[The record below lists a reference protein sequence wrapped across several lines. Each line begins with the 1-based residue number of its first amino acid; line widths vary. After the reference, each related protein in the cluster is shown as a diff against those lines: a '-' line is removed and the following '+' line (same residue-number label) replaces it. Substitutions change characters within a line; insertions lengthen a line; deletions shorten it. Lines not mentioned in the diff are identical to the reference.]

1 MMSNSMT
8 EVAPVAA
15 PAAAATASPPGGAV
29 HPLSFAQQRLWFIDR
44 IDGASTQ
51 YNLPL
56 AIRLCGTLDRPSLQA
71 AFDRLMARHSV
82 LRTSF
87 HVIDGVVRQH
97 VGAPAPFVL
106 EERDVSGAPAQQDVI
121 DAAVCEE
128 IERTFDLA
136 RDPMMRA
143 TLLRLTG
150 PGQPAEHIL
159 LITLHHIAAD
169 GWSLRLLVQEFV
181 RLYLASLQGLD
192 DPLAPLT
199 MDYAQYAAWQR
210 QRLSPTYL
218 ADQLAY
224 WRRQL
229 EGIALV
235 HALPLDRPRPPQ
247 PLSDAGRYLQPIG
260 SSLHQQL
267 QALAKRHRASLFMVL
282 QSMFA
287 VVLGRRSGEDDIAVG
302 VPVAG
307 RTHQELE
314 PLLGLFVNTL
324 VLRSRLGPDLS
335 LEQVLQQGRETALA
349 AFEHQDVPFE
359 MLLDE
364 LKPARSLSHAPLF
377 QVLFSLEN
385 QAPGAVALPGLTID
399 VQPSSRWK
407 VKCDLE
413 VEVSASDAGLQI
425 SWLYASSLFDAA
437 TIERMG
443 ADYLLVLEALVADP
457 QQLLAQLPPM
467 PAMEWALIEQWNDTG
482 VSFAQDDTIA
492 SMFETQVA
500 RSAGLPALRWG
511 DAQLSYGALNER
523 ANQLA
528 HYLIAEHGIG
538 RGQLVGLCMERSPE
552 MVVGL
557 LAILKA
563 GGAYVPLEP
572 SHPPQ
577 RLAYMLGDSAARVV
591 LTQPHLLDVLGE
603 CAAARVV
610 LDDATS
616 AGAMPF
622 ADYGSANPVRRC
634 GADDLAY
641 AIYTSGSTG
650 QPKGTL
656 NRHRGVCNRLHT
668 MQRQFPLTPDDRLLQ
683 KTPLSFDVSVWE
695 LFWPLS
701 VGSVLVL
708 AAPDG
713 HKDPGYLART
723 VLKAQ

>member
-1 MMSNSMT
+1 MSVRGAGRRARRPHPGLGRDGQRQPDAVSGRRRSLHDGRATAYRPAGPGAVCLPGERHRQCTHSTQRDTRGTRDMMSNSMT

-181 RLYLASLQGLD
+181 RMYLASLQGLD

-287 VVLGRRSGEDDIAVG
+287 VVLGRRS
-302 VPVAG
+302 
-307 RTHQELE
+307 
-314 PLLGLFVNTL
+314 
-324 VLRSRLGPDLS
+324 
-335 LEQVLQQGRETALA
+335 
-349 AFEHQDVPFE
+349 
-359 MLLDE
+359 
-364 LKPARSLSHAPLF
+364 
-377 QVLFSLEN
+377 
-385 QAPGAVALPGLTID
+385 
-399 VQPSSRWK
+399 
-407 VKCDLE
+407 
-413 VEVSASDAGLQI
+413 
-425 SWLYASSLFDAA
+425 
-437 TIERMG
+437 
-443 ADYLLVLEALVADP
+443 
-457 QQLLAQLPPM
+457 
-467 PAMEWALIEQWNDTG
+467 
-482 VSFAQDDTIA
+482 
-492 SMFETQVA
+492 
-500 RSAGLPALRWG
+500 
-511 DAQLSYGALNER
+511 
-523 ANQLA
+523 
-528 HYLIAEHGIG
+528 
-538 RGQLVGLCMERSPE
+538 
-552 MVVGL
+552 
-557 LAILKA
+557 
-563 GGAYVPLEP
+563 
-572 SHPPQ
+572 
-577 RLAYMLGDSAARVV
+577 
-591 LTQPHLLDVLGE
+591 
-603 CAAARVV
+603 
-610 LDDATS
+610 
-616 AGAMPF
+616 
-622 ADYGSANPVRRC
+622 
-634 GADDLAY
+634 
-641 AIYTSGSTG
+641 
-650 QPKGTL
+650 
-656 NRHRGVCNRLHT
+656 
-668 MQRQFPLTPDDRLLQ
+668 
-683 KTPLSFDVSVWE
+683 
-695 LFWPLS
+695 
-701 VGSVLVL
+701 
-708 AAPDG
+708 
-713 HKDPGYLART
+713 
-723 VLKAQ
+723 